1 MVVDSTVLDVAL
13 KAARLYGLPDDRV
26 VLLDA
31 PDRTLGT
38 SACPVRNPPT
48 RDTVPDLIN
57 KGLNQPCCF
66 VESAFRAGEGKKRV
80 ALLSWSSG
88 TTGTPKVG
96 RAQVST
102 QSGC

>member
-1 MVVDSTVLDVAL
+1 MVVDCTVLDVAL
-13 KAARLYGLPDDRV
+13 EAARLYGLPDDRV

-31 PDRTLGT
+31 PDRTGLG
-38 SACPVRNPPT
+38 PVRTPPT

-57 KGLNQPCCF
+57 KGLNQPYCF
-66 VESAFRAGEGKKRV
+66 VEPVFRAGEGKTRV

-96 RAQVST
+96 KSQALSQTGS
-102 QSGC
+102 

>member
-1 MVVDSTVLDVAL
+1 MVVDSIVLDVAL
-13 KAARLYGLPDDRV
+13 EAARLYGLPDDRV

-31 PDRTLGT
+31 PDRTLG
-38 SACPVRNPPT
+38 PVRNPPT

-57 KGLNQPCCF
+57 KGSNQPYCF
-66 VESAFRAGEGKKRV
+66 VEPVFRAGEGKTRV

-96 RAQVST
+96 RAQASSQT
-102 QSGC
+102 GS